1 MKIFTYLKSGFF
13 RAWRSRQAI
22 LIVWLAFFLL
32 VLVFI
37 YPLRGSLRSA
47 FGSSMITERLAGG
60 LDIGVFT
67 DLGPTLKTILSSVT
81 GGFIM
86 VYLVGFLLNAFLS
99 AGLFGSIR
107 KEYGKFSA
115 SEFFRSGSKNFWPF
129 LIISLAITL
138 IFYFVTAAVL
148 GIPLGIASLSE
159 TMSETTRFAV
169 MISAGTIALL
179 LIPIFL
185 LAADY
190 SRAWKAAH
198 ENESAFRA
206 IGFGFSHTFSK
217 FWPSYIM
224 MVLVIMAQSAL
235 GILIMMILPAWKPV
249 TGGGVFLLLIVS
261 QLLFF
266 TRLLLKT
273 WRYASVT
280 SMMEETASTIPA
292 NINSINNEK
301 GRSNQVAG

>member
-1 MKIFTYLKSGFF
+1 MKIFNYLKSGFS
-13 RAWRSRQAI
+13 RAWRSRQGI

-60 LDIGVFT
+60 LDIEVFT

-129 LIISLAITL
+129 LVISLAITL

-159 TMSETTRFAV
+159 TMSETTRFV
-169 MISAGTIALL
+169 VIISAGTVALL

-217 FWPSYIM
+217 LWSSYIM

-249 TGGGVFLLLIVS
+249 TGGGVFLLLFVS
-261 QLLFF
+261 QLFF
-266 TRLLLKT
+266 FARLLLKT

-280 SMMEETASTIPA
+280 SMLEETDSTIPV
-292 NINSINNEK
+292 NINIINDEQ
-301 GRSNQVAG
+301 GRSNQITG